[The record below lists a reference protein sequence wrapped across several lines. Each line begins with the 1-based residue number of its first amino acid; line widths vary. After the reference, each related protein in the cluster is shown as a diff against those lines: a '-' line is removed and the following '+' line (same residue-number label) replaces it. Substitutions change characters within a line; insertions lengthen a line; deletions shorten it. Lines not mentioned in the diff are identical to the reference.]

1 MVAAAMASC
10 DEGKSCVG
18 PGVKRRPL
26 RIIMTVPVLEFC
38 YSVARSILLKSAGR
52 AERVCEP
59 CLNNTTL
66 AVGSFAFCTT
76 SKPSPSGDNGGPDDI
91 HCIFP
96 IVLLDIRAR
105 NSTLGKIAS

>member
-1 MVAAAMASC
+1 MARNSAVLWCMVAEAMASC
-10 DEGKSCVG
+10 ADGRSCVG

-26 RIIMTVPVLEFC
+26 RIISFFLYLDSRHGVT
-38 YSVARSILLKSAGR
+38 RSILLKSAGR

-66 AVGSFAFCTT
+66 EPGSFAFCTT

-91 HCIFP
+91 HCIF
-96 IVLLDIRAR
+96 AM
-105 NSTLGKIAS
+105 